1 MEDLSDAGIDGEG
14 LSAPFILTILI
25 FSELVPLFKK
35 TLEAVAYQ
43 LNAHNHSTDSA
54 VLEKTY
60 L

>member
-1 MEDLSDAGIDGEG
+1 VEDLSDAGVDGWG
-14 LSAPFILTILI
+14 LSAPFILTILL
-25 FSELVPLFKK
+25 FSELVNLFK
-35 TLEAVAYQ
+35 TLEAATYQ